1 MSWIEILAGVISG
14 GTLQYVVSTKVMPK
28 KEKKDA
34 DAYFIDTL
42 IKRIDV
48 LETRVD
54 NQTAI
59 IKDLIKENESLKSE
73 IRYLQSK

>member
-1 MSWIEILAGVISG
+1 
-14 GTLQYVVSTKVMPK
+14 
-28 KEKKDA
+28 
-34 DAYFIDTL
+34 
-42 IKRIDV
+42 V